1 MSVGLENKE
10 SKKQNES
17 DILNDISW
25 SEKQNLLVSLDSL
38 APKAVTMMD
47 WVYMAPELPGQDLF
61 AGSGQDRI
69 GFAVGDDYVVDPG
82 AVQALQVNY
91 PLHYRPYIDITY

>member
-1 MSVGLENKE
+1 M
-10 SKKQNES
+10 
-17 DILNDISW
+17 
-25 SEKQNLLVSLDSL
+25 SLDSL

-91 PLHYRPYIDITY
+91 PLHYAALIISLLIVVSSLILPQI

>member
-1 MSVGLENKE
+1 
-10 SKKQNES
+10 
-17 DILNDISW
+17 
-25 SEKQNLLVSLDSL
+25 
-38 APKAVTMMD
+38 MD

-91 PLHYRPYIDITY
+91 PLHHAALTSDKLVFPYFFHQPTRKV

>member
-1 MSVGLENKE
+1 
-10 SKKQNES
+10 
-17 DILNDISW
+17 
-25 SEKQNLLVSLDSL
+25 
-38 APKAVTMMD
+38 MD

-91 PLHYRPYIDITY
+91 PLHYAALTLS

>member
-1 MSVGLENKE
+1 
-10 SKKQNES
+10 
-17 DILNDISW
+17 
-25 SEKQNLLVSLDSL
+25 
-38 APKAVTMMD
+38 MD

-91 PLHYRPYIDITY
+91 TYTIALTLT